1 MNVHSLA
8 VKISASIAML
18 LIISMGCFVFYI
30 SNNLENEIK
39 EGVRENVG
47 QSVELA
53 MNTIELF
60 NQNNIDNAKLLAR
73 SLQEKFGE
81 ITSDGSMTKTG
92 KEEALSLYSNNEL
105 INNSTN
111 IVDAYSKATGGI
123 ATIFAKSGNKFL
135 RISTTLKDQE
145 GKRTIGTFLKD
156 TQPAFLSI
164 NDGKTYIGRNT
175 LFGKEYMSIYEPIF
189 NKNRE
194 LIGILYVGY
203 DFTDGLT
210 ELKNTL
216 SNMKLGDN
224 GYFSILNGNTAK
236 FDIHPTKAGQ
246 ELSGVLKNLADN
258 VFKNKKGFFDI
269 EDGEKSRIVAYAP
282 FDALNWYLLGSAVTN
297 DFLTPLK
304 VMSKIFLIASAILTL
319 LLITIS
325 AVLIKKLVANP
336 VADLGKNLGNIV
348 TDFTQKMP
356 INGNDEITQISK
368 DINAFIERIR
378 ILISDTKQNSS
389 ENSSVANELSST
401 SLQTGKRV
409 EDSTKIVNNTTKKC
423 EIMQEAMNS
432 SVAVAQGGKED
443 LQKATGYIKNA
454 NDAIKNLSSQI
465 MMASQ
470 VETQMATRI
479 EQLSHNAEQVKSVL
493 TVINDIADQT
503 NLLAL
508 NAAIEA
514 ARAGEHGRGF
524 AVVADEV
531 RNLAERTQ
539 NSLTE
544 INTTI
549 NIIVQAIND
558 SSGQMENN
566 AKQIENLTKVAAQV
580 EDTINVMG
588 EAMSGAIRI
597 SERATEDFINTSK
610 SIQDIMSDIQNIN
623 ALSTQN
629 TRSVEEIASA
639 AEHLNKMTDALNNK
653 LGQFRT

>member
-156 TQPAFLSI
+156 TQPACLSI

-597 SERATEDFINTSK
+597 SERAAEDFINTSK

>member
-1 MNVHSLA
+1 
-8 VKISASIAML
+8 
-18 LIISMGCFVFYI
+18 
-30 SNNLENEIK
+30 
-39 EGVRENVG
+39 
-47 QSVELA
+47 
-53 MNTIELF
+53 
-60 NQNNIDNAKLLAR
+60 
-73 SLQEKFGE
+73 
-81 ITSDGSMTKTG
+81 
-92 KEEALSLYSNNEL
+92 
-105 INNSTN
+105 
-111 IVDAYSKATGGI
+111 
-123 ATIFAKSGNKFL
+123 
-135 RISTTLKDQE
+135 
-145 GKRTIGTFLKD
+145 
-156 TQPAFLSI
+156 
-164 NDGKTYIGRNT
+164 
-175 LFGKEYMSIYEPIF
+175 MSIYEPIF

-224 GYFSILNGNTAK
+224 GYFSILNENTAK

-336 VADLGKNLGNIV
+336 VANLGKNLGNIV

-597 SERATEDFINTSK
+597 SERAAEDFINTSK

-623 ALSTQN
+623 VLSTQN